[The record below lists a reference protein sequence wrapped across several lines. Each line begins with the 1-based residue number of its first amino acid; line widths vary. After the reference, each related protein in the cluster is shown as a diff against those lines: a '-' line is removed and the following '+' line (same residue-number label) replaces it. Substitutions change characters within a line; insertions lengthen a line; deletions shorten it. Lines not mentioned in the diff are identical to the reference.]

1 MYRVLVYL
9 GETAYNDETVQTIE
23 YSFHDLQKMLVYI
36 NMANNKMHEKDLYFS
51 YIVEE
56 IKIEKD
62 IEKEENDLT

>member
-1 MYRVLVYL
+1 MFRVLVYL
-9 GETAYNDETVQTIE
+9 GDTPYNDETVECIQ
-23 YSFHDLQKMLVYI
+23 YNFHDLNKMLTYI